1 MLSNSERTNK
11 MAEVVYV
18 LCSLTSLACSVLLL
32 RGYRRSRVRLLLW
45 SSLCFLGLTISNI
58 LLFTDLVILPQID
71 LSLWRS
77 LATLAGLLV
86 LIYGLI
92 WDAS

>member
-1 MLSNSERTNK
+1 
-11 MAEVVYV
+11 MAEAIYI
-18 LCSLTSLACSVLLL
+18 LCSLVSLVCTVLLL
-32 RGYRRSRVRLLLW
+32 RGYLRSRVRLLLW

-58 LLFTDLVILPQID
+58 LLFIDLVVFPQID

-77 LATLAGLLV
+77 LATLIALVV

-92 WDAS
+92 WDAN

>member
-1 MLSNSERTNK
+1 
-11 MAEVVYV
+11 MAEAIYI
-18 LCSLTSLACSVLLL
+18 LCSLISLACTALLW
-32 RGYRRSRVRLLLW
+32 RGYLRSGVKLLLW
-45 SSLCFLGLTISNI
+45 SSLCFLGLSISNV
-58 LLFTDLVILPQID
+58 LLFIDLVVLPQID

-77 LATLAGLLV
+77 LATLIALIV

>member
-1 MLSNSERTNK
+1 V
-11 MAEVVYV
+11 AEAVYI
-18 LCSLTSLACSVLLL
+18 LCSLTSLACTILLL
-32 RGYRRSRVRLLLW
+32 RSYLRRRVRLLLW
-45 SSLCFLGLTISNI
+45 SGLCFLGLTVSNV
-58 LLFTDLVILPQID
+58 LLFIDLAVLPQID

-77 LATLAGLLV
+77 LATLISLIV

>member
-1 MLSNSERTNK
+1 
-11 MAEVVYV
+11 MAEAIYI
-18 LCSLTSLACSVLLL
+18 LCSLVSLVCTVLLL
-32 RGYRRSRVRLLLW
+32 RGYLRSRVRLLLW

-58 LLFTDLVILPQID
+58 LLFIDLVIFPQVD

-77 LATLAGLLV
+77 LATLIGLIV

>member
-1 MLSNSERTNK
+1 
-11 MAEVVYV
+11 MAEAIYI
-18 LCSLTSLACSVLLL
+18 LCSLVSLACTVLLL
-32 RGYRRSRVRLLLW
+32 RGYLRSRVRLLLW

-58 LLFTDLVILPQID
+58 LLFIDLVVLPQID

-77 LATLAGLLV
+77 LATLTALIV

-92 WDAS
+92 WDAN